1 MAELL
6 YLKEAEQV
14 VTVAG
19 ASDKPK
25 VGEDLSEIGVIER
38 GSVIVEGEKIA
49 FAGTDADA
57 RHYLQKRSG
66 KVKTIEARGSSS
78 RLDSSTLIH
87 ISSLPAAVNKN

>member
-38 GSVIVEGEKIA
+38 GV
-49 FAGTDADA
+49 
-57 RHYLQKRSG
+57 
-66 KVKTIEARGSSS
+66 
-78 RLDSSTLIH
+78 
-87 ISSLPAAVNKN
+87 SSLRERRLPLPVQTQMLVITCKNVLGR